1 MHINLPELPA
11 DFKKYT
17 KPKLELF
24 GKQHLDDV
32 GGHLFYPFGGPDVT
46 FPLLMFPNINKITL
60 VGLEPINHSSLIPI
74 TTLTRHEKDMINLL
88 YLRSFF
94 VTEEM
99 IDNSA
104 NIPVIITEQINNIG
118 GTIKKIDYDNKKLS
132 IDLEYNGRDLSISYF
147 QHNLSNSLIDTNL
160 LSGNGVID
168 ATMFKAAS
176 YIPHSPLLSKFRNY
190 VLDNSKVIVQD
201 STGIPFDEIDQEK
214 NDIKLFGQYNGPYK
228 FDGFEQNKFK
238 EYSKK
243 NNNPPL
249 NFCYGYGC
257 RDKKS
262 MSARANILKIK
273 KKSTTN

>member
-11 DFKKYT
+11 DFKNYT
-17 KPKLELF
+17 KPQLELY

-60 VGLEPINHSSLIPI
+60 VGLEPINHSLSTPI

-99 IDNSA
+99 TDNSA

-132 IDLEYNGRDLSISYF
+132 IDLEFNGRDMSILYL

-190 VLDNSKVIVQD
+190 VLDNSNVIVQD

-214 NDIKLFGQYNGPYK
+214 NDIELFGQYNGPYK

-243 NNNPPL
+243 INNPPL
-249 NFCYGYGC
+249 SFCYGYGC

-273 KKSTTN
+273 KKPTTY